1 MPPPTAH
8 VESLHFAG
16 ITSLRDVTLELTTA
30 TTLLIG
36 ANGAGKSN
44 VVNALELLSRIV
56 EGHLQEVVVR
66 AGGFDR
72 LLHVRPQ
79 VVDSS
84 DEISLTV
91 RGAPDADG
99 LRNGYRAILE
109 AGIEDQ
115 PLVSDVLFTHS
126 VHKFERPHS
135 VLVSTGPESRLTNPI
150 ENSRLEAFADEVRPL
165 LQGIRVYHF
174 DDVSDSAPP
183 RKQRP
188 IEDNLTL
195 HSDAS
200 NIAPYLMRLRGEHS
214 AIYHRLLTVIRNV
227 APFFDDFVLVP
238 SSGGT
243 VQLRWSQK
251 GAGDTVFGSAQLSD
265 GTLRFICLA
274 TLLLSPDAPRVIVLD
289 EPELGLHPFAI
300 AQLAGLLRQA
310 TADGRQAIVATQSPQ
325 LLDHFPIEA
334 VAILERA
341 DDATVISRPD
351 VERLQGFL
359 DEYSLSDLWQMNLL
373 PGGQPSWRANPD
385 A

>member
-1 MPPPTAH
+1 MSSPTAH
-8 VESLHFAG
+8 VESLRFAG
-16 ITSLRDVTLELTTA
+16 ITSLRDVMLELTTP

-36 ANGAGKSN
+36 ANGSGKSN

-56 EGHLQEVVVR
+56 AGQLQESVVR

-72 LLHVRPQ
+72 LLHVRPRS
-79 VVDSS
+79 VESPDDITLEVW
-84 DEISLTV
+84 
-91 RGAPDADG
+91 GAPDPGG
-99 LRNGYRAILE
+99 LKNGYRAILE

-115 PLVSDVLFTHS
+115 PLVRDVLF
-126 VHKFERPHS
+126 VHNTKTYDRPYS
-135 VLVSTGPESRLTNPI
+135 QVVGLGSESKLTKTI
-150 ENSRLEAFADEVRPL
+150 ETARLEAFAGHVRPL

-188 IEDNLTL
+188 VENNLSL
-195 HSDAS
+195 HADAG
-200 NIAPYLMRLRGEHS
+200 NLAPYLLRLRDEHS
-214 AIYHRLLTVIRNV
+214 ATFRRLLTVIRNV

-238 SSGGT
+238 TPGGT

-310 TADGRQAIVATQSPQ
+310 TAEGRQAIVATQSPQ

-334 VAILERA
+334 VAILERE

-351 VERLQGFL
+351 IERLRGFL

-373 PGGQPSWRANPD
+373 PGGRPSWQGDPD